1 MKISSKA
8 AIPFGLESQ
17 TVSLRPFVRF
27 LQKCLEWCGKC
38 VLFALAPG
46 ISDGETVLMSGGF

>member
-8 AIPFGLESQ
+8 AIPFGSEYR

-27 LQKCLEWCGKC
+27 LQKCLGWCGKC

-46 ISDGETVLMSGGF
+46 ISHRETVLMSGGF